1 MTKLHVC
8 YYTRVF
14 NRIKEINANRKVQ
27 TLAPFLDGRQELLD
41 VGCGD
46 LKLAEELVKYNSK
59 LSITGTDVVDFG
71 YRPSGIKF
79 VKYDGKRLPF
89 PKESFDTALVFHVLH
104 HCDDP
109 YKVLQEA
116 VRVARKRVIVI
127 EPVYRVEVEIPI
139 MRFVDWVYNV
149 WKERSIAMKY
159 QFFTLDYWL
168 QTFNDL
174 NLKLVNMLDLDKYPR
189 FTPVGRAYLFELI
202 KKRGS

>member
-1 MTKLHVC
+1 ML
-8 YYTRVF
+8 

-27 TLAPFLDGRQELLD
+27 TLAPFLGGRQEILD

-46 LKLAEELVKYNSK
+46 LKLAEALYKYNSK

-71 YRPSGIKF
+71 YRLRGIKF

-89 PKESFDTALVFHVLH
+89 TKGSFDTALVFHVLH
-104 HCDDP
+104 HCNDS

-116 VRVARKRVIVI
+116 VRVVKKRVIVI
-127 EPVYRVEVEIPI
+127 EPVYRVEAEIPI
-139 MRFVDWVYNV
+139 MRFVDWIYNV

-174 NLKLVNMLDLDKYPR
+174 DLKLTSMIDLDKYPR
-189 FTPVGRAYLFELI
+189 CTPIGRVYLFELI